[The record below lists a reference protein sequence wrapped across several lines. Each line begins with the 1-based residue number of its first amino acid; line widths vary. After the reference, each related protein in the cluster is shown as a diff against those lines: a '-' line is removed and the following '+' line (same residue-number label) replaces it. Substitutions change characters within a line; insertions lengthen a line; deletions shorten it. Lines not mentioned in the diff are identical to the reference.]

1 MYLTKSDYGTFSV
14 VQSIV
19 LIVGLLGGLGLN
31 KALTRFI
38 YYNSESDNSDHDTI
52 IFTTLISNFCGQLF
66 FILLFILIGPY
77 ILGPVLKDIP
87 FYPYVLIGLVTLPL
101 NSLVETARF
110 YFKAVHE
117 GRKAF
122 LLDISFFSSNI
133 LFNLI
138 FVVGLGYDVL
148 GLFLGIL
155 SNTILFSI
163 ILIVVFYSKF
173 TFRFKKNI
181 WKGMVRYAAPLL
193 PFIFLNV
200 IFESVDKLFLNANN
214 GSADSG
220 IYYLALTFAAIFS
233 SFKEAVVSALT
244 PWVFENMK
252 KSISNISR
260 VFNVILLTTGILGF
274 LISLFSQEVLTLIS
288 SRPEFIQA
296 YRFVPFAVI
305 SLYIIFLG
313 QLFNIKTLFF
323 GNYHKFLFLA
333 TTIGI
338 VSEVIACYY
347 LIPLY
352 GLTGAVVSR
361 VIAFSMQTL
370 MFVYYSKKEKEYQE
384 LYNYRFLFSCLIFM
398 SLLISIPYFI
408 EFNFSFLMNLFIKTG
423 ILAVVTVLI
432 FFFFKKEIKRTL
444 GFITEF
450 VPFLKRYFH

>member
-1 MYLTKSDYGTFSV
+1 
-14 VQSIV
+14 
-19 LIVGLLGGLGLN
+19 
-31 KALTRFI
+31 
-38 YYNSESDNSDHDTI
+38 
-52 IFTTLISNFCGQLF
+52 
-66 FILLFILIGPY
+66 
-77 ILGPVLKDIP
+77 
-87 FYPYVLIGLVTLPL
+87 
-101 NSLVETARF
+101 
-110 YFKAVHE
+110 
-117 GRKAF
+117 
-122 LLDISFFSSNI
+122 
-133 LFNLI
+133 
-138 FVVGLGYDVL
+138 
-148 GLFLGIL
+148 
-155 SNTILFSI
+155 
-163 ILIVVFYSKF
+163 
-173 TFRFKKNI
+173 
-181 WKGMVRYAAPLL
+181 
-193 PFIFLNV
+193 
-200 IFESVDKLFLNANN
+200 
-214 GSADSG
+214 
-220 IYYLALTFAAIFS
+220 
-233 SFKEAVVSALT
+233 
-244 PWVFENMK
+244 MK